1 MAEYD
6 NKNTFVLF
14 KNDKQGNDK
23 RPDYSGTIV
32 LEDGTEKQLA
42 AWIRE
47 SKKDGS
53 KFMSGTISEPYKPK
67 EESPQPALEGA
78 DEDIPW

>member
-53 KFMSGTISEPYKPK
+53 KFMSGTISELYKAK
-67 EESPQPALEGA
+67 EPTPALEG
-78 DEDIPW
+78 DDVPW

>member
-53 KFMSGTISEPYKPK
+53 KFMSGTISEPYKAK
-67 EESPQPALEGA
+67 EPAPALEG
-78 DEDIPW
+78 DDDIPW

>member
-23 RPDYSGTIV
+23 RPDYTGTLV

-53 KFMSGTISEPYKPK
+53 KFMSGTISEKRERQQEPT
-67 EESPQPALEGA
+67 PALEG
-78 DEDIPW
+78 DDVPW

>member
-23 RPDYSGTIV
+23 RPDYTGTLV

-53 KFMSGTISEPYKPK
+53 KFMSGTISEKRERQQEPA
-67 EESPQPALEGA
+67 PALEG
-78 DEDIPW
+78 DDVPW

>member
-53 KFMSGTISEPYKPK
+53 KFMSGTISEKRERQK
-67 EESPQPALEGA
+67 EPTPALEG
-78 DEDIPW
+78 DDVPW

>member
-14 KNDKQGNDK
+14 KNDKQGNEK

-47 SKKDGS
+47 SKNGN

-67 EESPQPALEGA
+67 EESAPALEG
-78 DEDIPW
+78 EDVPF

>member
-23 RPDYSGTIV
+23 RPDYTGTLV
-32 LEDGTEKQLA
+32 LEDGTEKQLG

-53 KFMSGTISEPYKPK
+53 KFMSGTISEPYKAK
-67 EESPQPALEGA
+67 EPAPALEG
-78 DEDIPW
+78 DDVPW

>member
-23 RPDYSGTIV
+23 RPDY
-32 LEDGTEKQLA
+32 TEL
-42 AWIRE
+42 
-47 SKKDGS
+47 
-53 KFMSGTISEPYKPK
+53 
-67 EESPQPALEGA
+67 
-78 DEDIPW
+78 